1 MMLSGL
7 RNEVNKELVSIFT
20 LRVNERHSMKRL
32 ASEDT
37 VRGLKLKR
45 YLRKVCIN
53 VSDLF
58 N

>member
-7 RNEVNKELVSIFT
+7 RNQVNKQLVSIFT
-20 LRVNERHSMKRL
+20 LIANERHSMKKL

-37 VRGLKLKR
+37 FRGLKLKI

-53 VSDLF
+53 VSDSTL
-58 N
+58 